1 MWILEIEEV
10 HRFIHRSTSWSK
22 FIFST
27 VVVFWY
33 VALFACSWLVCCVAI
48 VNLNMSMGRQIEHNS
63 NTQNPNGAGDG
74 TKPCS

>member
-1 MWILEIEEV
+1 MWILEIEEI

-33 VALFACSWLVCCVAI
+33 VALFACSWLVCYVAV
-48 VNLNMSMGRQIEHNS
+48 VNMFMGRQIEHNS